1 MSQDTYERDGAH
13 ANRCLG
19 KYPGGYSSTVLASV
33 DRKKTPDW
41 SIDRRRIF
49 RIGYYNRNDGLDCIW
64 LVNGAGD
71 YEQTTDRKS
80 LLEHFVIL
88 HLSDEQDLYVEL
100 RRPLKALQTART
112 PASAL
117 RGCWLVDVRM
127 IPR

>member
-1 MSQDTYERDGAH
+1 MSQDTYELDGAH

-19 KYPGGYSSTVLASV
+19 KYPGGYSSTE
-33 DRKKTPDW
+33 P
-41 SIDRRRIF
+41 
-49 RIGYYNRNDGLDCIW
+49 
-64 LVNGAGD
+64 
-71 YEQTTDRKS
+71 
-80 LLEHFVIL
+80 
-88 HLSDEQDLYVEL
+88 